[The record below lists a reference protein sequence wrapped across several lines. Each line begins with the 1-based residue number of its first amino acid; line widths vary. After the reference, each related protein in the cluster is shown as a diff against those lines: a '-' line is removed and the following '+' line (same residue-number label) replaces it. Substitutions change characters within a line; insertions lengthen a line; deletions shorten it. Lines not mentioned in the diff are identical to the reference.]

1 MTEHLGWV
9 ELHSRALLIVG
20 LSIFGLGV
28 LLSLMAR
35 SRRRTDRLFQ
45 DRSVRVGRDNTG
57 TIITG
62 NGGRSPP
69 SVDWFSKVGIWAS
82 IIGLLVSI
90 ISTIPLVHS
99 WFQAPIK

>member
-1 MTEHLGWV
+1 MGEYLRWV
-9 ELHSRALLIVG
+9 ELHSQALLVVG

-35 SRRRTDRLFQ
+35 SRRRAIGPTQ
-45 DRSVRVGRDNTG
+45 NRSVRVGRDNTG

-62 NGGRSPP
+62 DVGRLGDP
-69 SVDWFSKVGIWAS
+69 SGDLLSKVGNWAS

-99 WFQAPIK
+99 WF